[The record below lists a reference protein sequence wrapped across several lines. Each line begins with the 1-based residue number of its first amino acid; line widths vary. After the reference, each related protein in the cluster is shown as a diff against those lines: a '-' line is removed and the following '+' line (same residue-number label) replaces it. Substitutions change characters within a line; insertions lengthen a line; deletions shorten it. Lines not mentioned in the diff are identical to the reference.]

1 MNEEEE
7 DNNDKTIDQ
16 QQNIDESKEIS
27 KPSDFSGE
35 KKEEEEQ
42 VQQQQQQIVPVLEE
56 DYSISKQTTVKEA
69 KIEKRLV
76 TKTKTVK
83 VPITYEELYINGKKL
98 KSVEESQILSA
109 LKDKISSIATS
120 GNAGTSVEQS
130 VKKKNK
136 IENRGELV
144 PMFSSSATT
153 AASYDYDEVKG
164 NSETQIEKEKV
175 IPLYEEQ
182 FEIIKKTVKV
192 AEIVITKR
200 RVTEKKIID
209 IDIRGEEVTIKYP
222 DGRSEKIS

>member
-1 MNEEEE
+1 MARPSSDSTEGEQMRL
-7 DNNDKTIDQ
+7 Q
-16 QQNIDESKEIS
+16 QQE
-27 KPSDFSGE
+27 
-35 KKEEEEQ
+35 
-42 VQQQQQQIVPVLEE
+42 QIVPVLEE
-56 DYSISKQTTVKEA
+56 DYSISKQTSIKEA
-69 KIEKRLV
+69 KIEKRAV
-76 TKTKTVK
+76 TKTKSVK

-98 KSVEESQILSA
+98 KSVEDSQILSA
-109 LKDKISSIATS
+109 LKDKITS
-120 GNAGTSVEQS
+120 LSGRGNADTSVEQS
-130 VKKKNK
+130 VSKKNK

-144 PMFSSSATT
+144 PLLSTS
-153 AASYDYDEVKG
+153 DEEEAG
-164 NSETQIEKEKV
+164 NSETQREREKV

>member
-1 MNEEEE
+1 MEKN
-7 DNNDKTIDQ
+7 DNTTEQDGNSSKEMARPSSDSTEGEQIRLQ
-16 QQNIDESKEIS
+16 QQE
-27 KPSDFSGE
+27 
-35 KKEEEEQ
+35 
-42 VQQQQQQIVPVLEE
+42 QIVPVLEE
-56 DYSISKQTTVKEA
+56 DYSISKQTSIKEA
-69 KIEKRLV
+69 KIEKRAV
-76 TKTKTVK
+76 TKTKSVK

-98 KSVEESQILSA
+98 KSVEDSQILSA
-109 LKDKISSIATS
+109 LKDKITS
-120 GNAGTSVEQS
+120 LSGRGNADTSVEQS
-130 VKKKNK
+130 VSKKNK

-144 PMFSSSATT
+144 PLLSTS
-153 AASYDYDEVKG
+153 DEEETG
-164 NSETQIEKEKV
+164 NSETQREREKV

>member
-1 MNEEEE
+1 MEKN
-7 DNNDKTIDQ
+7 DNTTEQDDNTSKEMARPSSDSTEGEQIRLQ
-16 QQNIDESKEIS
+16 QQE
-27 KPSDFSGE
+27 
-35 KKEEEEQ
+35 
-42 VQQQQQQIVPVLEE
+42 QIVPVLEE
-56 DYSISKQTTVKEA
+56 DFSISKETTIKEA
-69 KIEKRLV
+69 KIEKRAV

-83 VPITYEELYINGKKL
+83 VPITYEELYINGRKL
-98 KSVEESQILSA
+98 KSVEDSQILSA
-109 LKDKISSIATS
+109 LKDKITRLS
-120 GNAGTSVEQS
+120 GRGDADTSVEQS
-130 VKKKNK
+130 VSKKNK

-144 PMFSSSATT
+144 PLLSTS
-153 AASYDYDEVKG
+153 DEEEAG
-164 NSETQIEKEKV
+164 NSETQREREKV